1 MNETELNMS
10 AFENVANNM
19 LPIMI
24 KFLIAIGITVCL
36 LSIVVAVYA
45 YIKKKCDT
53 KTILKYFMLTFI
65 SGAMVSISGVLVN
78 FMANFIIE
86 FTTHKVEIPLYLIVS
101 VSLII
106 LSLIMKNK
114 NSKTN

>member
-10 AFENVANNM
+10 AFENVANNV

-53 KTILKYFMLTFI
+53 KTILRYFILTFI

-78 FMANFIIE
+78 FMANFNIE
-86 FTTHKVEIPLYLIVS
+86 FTTYKVEIPLYLI

-114 NSKTN
+114 NSKTIRI